1 MDKIMKHTVNLE
13 NEINYRL
20 LKAQVAQQTL
30 KRLDKSFKGFFN
42 AVKDFT
48 INPHKYISCPKPP
61 RYLKKEQHNL
71 IYTYQSFQIKQ
82 GCAVLEKDLSVKIP
96 DCLLYEDIKQI
107 EIIPR
112 FKYFEVVFVYECP
125 KEYPQVETNQ
135 KVMAV
140 DLGLDNLAACTT
152 NGIIKPFIIDG
163 KDLKSINQY
172 YNKQISKTKSVLD
185 KSRPCIKWSKRLQ
198 NLTDKRNNKVNDYLH
213 KAGNKI
219 VTACQI
225 NQISKIVIGNV
236 SKSINGINIGKIN
249 NQNFVNIS
257 LGQLISKIKH
267 KAELHNIEVVV
278 TDESYTSKASFVDN
292 DLLPKSYDPENKH
305 EFSGKRVHRG
315 LYKSKYGVLVNA
327 DINGSYNILRKSN
340 PEFSFSKLTEKLKE
354 GIEGWLHPC
363 LRLEV
368 S

>member
-1 MDKIMKHTVNLE
+1 MKQTVNLE

-20 LKAQVAQQTL
+20 LKAQVSQQTL
-30 KRLDKSFKGFFN
+30 KRLDKSFKGYFS

-48 INPHKYISCPKPP
+48 VNPHKYISCPKPP

-82 GCAVLEKDLSVKIP
+82 GHAVLEKDLSIKIP

-112 FKYFEVVFVYECP
+112 FKCFEVVFVYECP
-125 KEYPQVETNQ
+125 KEYPKIEANE

-152 NGIIKPFIIDG
+152 NGIVKPFVIDG

-172 YNKQISKTKSVLD
+172 YNKQMSKIKSVLD
-185 KSRPCIKWSKRLQ
+185 KSRPATKWSKRLQ
-198 NLTDKRNNKVNDYLH
+198 SLTDKRNNKVNDYLH
-213 KAGNKI
+213 KASNKI
-219 VTACQI
+219 VNACVD
-225 NQISKIVIGNV
+225 NEISKIVIGNAA
-236 SKSINGINIGKIN
+236 KSINGINIGRRN

-257 LGQLISKIKH
+257 LGQLISKIKY
-267 KAELHNIEVVV
+267 KAELHGIEVVV

-292 DLLPKSYDPENKH
+292 DVLPKSYNPENKH
-305 EFSGKRVHRG
+305 EFSGRRVHRG
-315 LYKSKYGVLVNA
+315 LYKSKEGILVNA

-340 PEFSFSKLTEKLKE
+340 PEFTFSKLIESVKE